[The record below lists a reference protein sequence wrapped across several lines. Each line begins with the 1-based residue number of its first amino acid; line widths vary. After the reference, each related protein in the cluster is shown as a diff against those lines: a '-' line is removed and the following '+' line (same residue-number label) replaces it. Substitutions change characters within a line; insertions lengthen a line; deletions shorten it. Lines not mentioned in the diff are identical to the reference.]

1 MRLSRCFLPT
11 VKEIP
16 AEAEIA
22 SHKLMLRAG
31 MMRKLSAGIYAYLPL
46 GLRVLRK
53 IERIVREE
61 MNRAGAQEVMLP
73 MVQPAELWQETG
85 RWELYGKELLRF
97 KDRHERDYCLGPT
110 HEEVITDLVRREVR
124 SYRDLPLNLYQ
135 IQTKF
140 RDEIRP
146 RFGVMR
152 SREFV
157 MKDGYSFDLD
167 DESSAATYAVMFDAY
182 KRIFKRLGL
191 KFRAVEADTGTIGGS
206 FSHEFMVMA
215 ETGEDIVVTCSGCYY
230 AANLEK
236 AESLLPQ
243 SETDEGGTDKPM
255 EKVATPG
262 KKSVEEVTAFLRT
275 EPAKLVKTL
284 IFTIDSEPV
293 AVLVRGDHEVNEIKL
308 RNLLKAREATLADED
323 LVRKVTGAPSG
334 YTGAVG
340 IPIKIVADLSVRGMN
355 DFVMGANEEGFHY
368 LHVKEGRDFAVHH
381 YGDIRFVT
389 PVDLCPKCVH
399 PLRLSRGI
407 EVGHIFRLGT
417 KYSEAL
423 KATYLDREGREN
435 YMIMGCYGI
444 GVSRI
449 IGAAIEQNHDE
460 NGIIFP
466 PAIAPFDVFLLPVN
480 VNDSAI
486 SQAAEDLYDDLQ
498 ANGFEVMLDDRDERA
513 GIKFKD
519 ADLIG
524 IPWRVTIGTRLRK
537 EGMVEIRTRSTG
549 ETFPVAKDRV
559 IEKLVELRNKTSE
572 K

>member
-1 MRLSRCFLPT
+1 SRFFLPT

-16 AEAEIA
+16 AEAEIV

-31 MMRKLSAGIYAYLPL
+31 MIRKLSAGAYSYLPL

-85 RWELYGKELLRF
+85 RWDLYGKELLRF
-97 KDRHERDYCLGPT
+97 KDRHDRDYCLGPT
-110 HEEVITDLVRREVR
+110 HEEVVTDLVRREVR

-167 DESSAATYAVMFDAY
+167 DESTAATYGVMFDAY
-182 KRIFKRLGL
+182 RRIFGRLGL
-191 KFRAVEADTGTIGGS
+191 KFRAVDADTGTIGGS

-215 ETGEDIVVTCSGCYY
+215 ETGEDTIVACSSCDY

-243 SETDEGGTDKPM
+243 SKPGEGGADKPM
-255 EKVATPG
+255 KKVSTPG
-262 KKSVEEVTAFLRT
+262 KKTVEEVTAFLGI
-275 EPAKLVKTL
+275 EPARLVKTL
-284 IFTIDSEPV
+284 IFAVDGEPV
-293 AVLVRGDHEVNEIKL
+293 AVLVRGDHEVNELKL
-308 RNLLKAREATLADED
+308 KNLLKARESALADED
-323 LVRKVTGAPSG
+323 LVRRTTGAPSG
-334 YTGAVG
+334 YTGAAG
-340 IPIKIVADLSVRGMN
+340 IPVKIVADLSVRGMN
-355 DFVMGANEEGFHY
+355 DSVMGANEEGFHY
-368 LHVKEGRDFAVHH
+368 LHVKEGRDFVVHH

-389 PVDLCPKCVH
+389 PADLCPKCMQ
-399 PLRLSRGI
+399 PLVLSRGI

-435 YMIMGCYGI
+435 HMIMGCYGI

-460 NGIIFP
+460 NGIVFP

-480 VNDSAI
+480 VNDSAVR
-486 SQAAEDLYDDLQ
+486 QAAEELYDGLQ
-498 ANGFEVMLDDRDERA
+498 ANGFEVILDDRDERA

-524 IPWRVTIGTRLRK
+524 IPWRVTIGTRLKK
-537 EGMVEIRTRSTG
+537 EGVVEIRTRSTG
-549 ETFPVAKDRV
+549 ETFSVAKDKV
-559 IEKLVELRNKTSE
+559 AEKLQELREQISE